1 MPDNKMSLED
11 ILNEYSPENGGETPH
26 VGRIDAQKAVNS
38 VLKDPTHIEPEPE
51 TPKKPV
57 SHEKNDL
64 FDNAS
69 RSPRPADQVQP
80 LDLSRK
86 KVVIADNDGVKTV
99 SAPKRKFEIP
109 ADQVS
114 DEAPKIRR
122 MENSTRAKEAQERA
136 KEKRSLFSL
145 FRKSRGSGY
154 TYAKETPG
162 GEYMYT
168 PPEIKKKKRSRHDI
182 LSEAESDEGRRN
194 MTDIVPAP
202 REQEESTKPAEPEK
216 KPVEQVEKPTE
227 PEKKTAEQVK
237 KSPEP
242 EKSSQEQTAKVDDAE
257 KTPKTEKKPP
267 AEPAKKSPEA
277 EKFPE
282 KTEEKPA
289 EPKSEET
296 PEKPVTEPEVDVPIP
311 EEKPETKEIPDDTPK
326 TAPPRRRSGAR
337 GERTKRMVD
346 FNYYGD
352 VQDVGKDIADLKE
365 TITSRV
371 MILAPTA
378 FISLYITLC
387 NSLGIPILSFL
398 SREHTMSYLVAHL
411 VLGLIAVAFSIPVI
425 TKGVKNLFTLK
436 PDSDSMTAIT
446 AISCIIACISAFFSL
461 DMAKAET
468 IHIYMPVGII
478 ALWFNAIGKQMIL
491 ERASRNFKFI
501 SKEFDRHAVVYV
513 KDEERA
519 ERLTRGTIGDF
530 PILATMRKTES
541 MTDFLRY
548 SYSSDI
554 TDFFCRKAAPLTL
567 IASVLVSLFITYF
580 RMGTLA
586 SADAFAFGC
595 SIYSL
600 LICATSCVSLP
611 FVANLPL
618 EKVSR
623 QTLANK
629 GILLG
634 YQSVD
639 DLYDANSMLVSADKL
654 FPQSSLKIGGIK
666 VFSNT
671 KLDEA
676 LLEAASLTFHAG
688 SVMRSL
694 FSDVVIPGKE
704 DILYPIENF
713 SCEENLGLCGWI
725 NNRRVLFGSRELM
738 ESHNI
743 EGLPTKA
750 QEAEYSADGEPMY
763 LSVSG
768 NLSAMFMVQIRG
780 EREVKIW
787 AQRLAKKR
795 VFLIVKSV
803 DPCITEERISQLLDI
818 PKEMLR
824 VIPKRLYEDFDI
836 ETRNCESISASMACT
851 GKFSSMAQLILG
863 IKTIH
868 SSAIVGLIIQTV
880 SILLGFVLCMLLIM
894 SKAFESDYVFMS
906 ATAAA
911 IYNLVFT
918 GVNWLA
924 VKIRKI

>member
-1 MPDNKMSLED
+1 MSLED
-11 ILNEYSPENGGETPH
+11 ILNEYSPKTDGETPH

-86 KVVIADNDGVKTV
+86 KVVIADDDGVKTV

-109 ADQVS
+109 ADQVT

-136 KEKRSLFSL
+136 KEKRSLFSF
-145 FRKSRGSGY
+145 FRKKSESGY

-202 REQEESTKPAEPEK
+202 REQEESTKSAEPEK
-216 KPVEQVEKPTE
+216 KPV
-227 PEKKTAEQVK
+227 EQVK

-242 EKSSQEQTAKVDDAE
+242 EKSSQEQTAKADDAE
-257 KTPKTEKKPP
+257 KTPKVEKKPP

-277 EKFPE
+277 EKSPE

-311 EEKPETKEIPDDTPK
+311 EEKPETKEIHDDTPK

-337 GERTKRMVD
+337 GERTKRIVD

-352 VQDVGKDIADLKE
+352 VQDVGKDIFELKDI
-365 TITSRV
+365 ITSRV

-378 FISLYITLC
+378 FISLYITIC
-387 NSLGIPILSFL
+387 NSLGLPILDFL
-398 SREHTMSYLVAHL
+398 SRENTVTYLAAHL

-446 AISCIIACISAFFSL
+446 AIVCIIGCISAFFSL
-461 DMAKAET
+461 DMAKNET

-491 ERASRNFKFI
+491 DRAARNFKFI

-530 PILATMRKTES
+530 PILATMRKTGS
-541 MTDFLRY
+541 ITDFLRY
-548 SYSSDI
+548 SYSADI
-554 TDFFCRKAAPLTL
+554 TDSFCRKAAPLTL
-567 IASVLVSLFITYF
+567 IMSVLVTIFITYF
-580 RMGTLA
+580 RMGTLL

-595 SIYSL
+595 SICSL
-600 LICATSCVSLP
+600 LVCATSCVSLP

-623 QTLANK
+623 QTIANK

-750 QEAEYSADGEPMY
+750 QETEYAADGEPMY

-795 VFLIVKSV
+795 VYLIVKSV
-803 DPCITEERISQLLDI
+803 DPCITEERISQLLEI

-824 VIPKRLYEDFDI
+824 VIPKRLYEDFDT
-836 ETRNCESISASMACT
+836 ETRNSESISASMACT

-911 IYNLVFT
+911 IYSLIFT

-924 VKIRKI
+924 VKIRKT

>member
-1 MPDNKMSLED
+1 MSLED
-11 ILNEYSPENGGETPH
+11 ILNEYSPKTDGETPH

-86 KVVIADNDGVKTV
+86 KVVIADDDGVKTV

-109 ADQVS
+109 ADQVT

-136 KEKRSLFSL
+136 KEKRSLFSF
-145 FRKSRGSGY
+145 FRKKSESGY

-202 REQEESTKPAEPEK
+202 VMKEQDETPMPEKKSPEQTEKSAEPVNAPAAEASKSAEPEK
-216 KPVEQVEKPTE
+216 PQ
-227 PEKKTAEQVK
+227 KTAAPQ
-237 KSPEP
+237 
-242 EKSSQEQTAKVDDAE
+242 AE
-257 KTPKTEKKPP
+257 EKKPSG
-267 AEPAKKSPEA
+267 KEA
-277 EKFPE
+277 A
-282 KTEEKPA
+282 EKPA
-289 EPKSEET
+289 ETTSGSSADDAVT
-296 PEKPVTEPEVDVPIP
+296 PEAEPENTSVEVDIAIP
-311 EEKPETKEIPDDTPK
+311 EEKTVRKDAPEENIS
-326 TAPPRRRSGAR
+326 APRRRSGAR
-337 GERTKRMVD
+337 GERTKRIVD

-352 VQDVGKDIADLKE
+352 VQDVGKDIFELKDI
-365 TITSRV
+365 ITSRV

-378 FISLYITLC
+378 FISLYITIC
-387 NSLGIPILSFL
+387 NSLGLPILDFL
-398 SREHTMSYLVAHL
+398 SRENTVTYLAAHL

-446 AISCIIACISAFFSL
+446 AIVCIIGCISAFFSL
-461 DMAKAET
+461 DMAKNET

-491 ERASRNFKFI
+491 DRAARNFKFI

-530 PILATMRKTES
+530 PILATMRKTGS
-541 MTDFLRY
+541 ITDFLRY
-548 SYSSDI
+548 SYSADI
-554 TDFFCRKAAPLTL
+554 TDSFCRKAAPLTL
-567 IASVLVSLFITYF
+567 IMSVLVTIFITYF
-580 RMGTLA
+580 RMGTLV

-595 SIYSL
+595 SICSL
-600 LICATSCVSLP
+600 LVCATSCVSLP

-623 QTLANK
+623 QTIANK

-750 QEAEYSADGEPMY
+750 QETEYAADGEPMY

-795 VFLIVKSV
+795 VYLIVKSV
-803 DPCITEERISQLLDI
+803 DPCITEERISQLLEI

-824 VIPKRLYEDFDI
+824 VIPKRLYEDFDT
-836 ETRNCESISASMACT
+836 ETRNSESISASMACT

-906 ATAAA
+906 ATAAT
-911 IYNLVFT
+911 IYSLIFT

>member
-1 MPDNKMSLED
+1 MSDNKMSLED
-11 ILNEYSPENGGETPH
+11 ILNEYSPEKEGETPH

-51 TPKKPV
+51 TPKRPV

-86 KVVIADNDGVKTV
+86 KVAIADDDGVKTV

-109 ADQVS
+109 ADQVT

-122 MENSTRAKEAQERA
+122 MENSTRAKEAQERS
-136 KEKRSLFSL
+136 KEKKSLFSF
-145 FRKSRGSGY
+145 FRKKSGSGY

-168 PPEIKKKKRSRHDI
+168 PPEIKKKKRTRHDI
-182 LSEAESDEGRRN
+182 ISEAESEEGRRN
-194 MTDIVPAP
+194 LTDIVPAP
-202 REQEESTKPAEPEK
+202 ALKEELEKDKPKPEQA
-216 KPVEQVEKPTE
+216 
-227 PEKKTAEQVK
+227 AA

-242 EKSSQEQTAKVDDAE
+242 ENA
-257 KTPKTEKKPP
+257 PKTEEKKS
-267 AEPAKKSPEA
+267 AEPVNETAEPDKKSPETDAKPEADAAKQDTPVNEVDIPLPADKPA
-277 EKFPE
+277 E
-282 KTEEKPA
+282 EEKPA
-289 EPKSEET
+289 EEQK
-296 PEKPVTEPEVDVPIP
+296 KTEL
-311 EEKPETKEIPDDTPK
+311 
-326 TAPPRRRSGAR
+326 PRKRSGAK
-337 GERTKRMVD
+337 GERTKRIVD

-352 VQDVGKDIADLKE
+352 VQDVGRDIFELKGI
-365 TITSRV
+365 ITSRV

-378 FISLYITLC
+378 FISFYITLC
-387 NSLGIPILSFL
+387 NRLGIPILDFL
-398 SREHTMSYLVAHL
+398 TREHPVSYLIAQL
-411 VLGLIAVAFSIPVI
+411 VLGLIAICFSIPVI

-446 AISCIIACISAFFSL
+446 AIVCMIGCISSFFSL
-461 DMAKAET
+461 DMTRNET
-468 IHIYMPVGII
+468 IHIYMSVGII
-478 ALWFNAIGKQMIL
+478 ALWFNAIGKQLIL
-491 ERASRNFKFI
+491 DRAARNFKFI
-501 SKEFDRHAVVYV
+501 SREFDRHAVVYV

-530 PILATMRKTES
+530 PILATMRKTDFI
-541 MTDFLRY
+541 TDFLRY

-554 TDFFCRKAAPLTL
+554 TDSFCRKAAPLTL
-567 IASVLVSLFITYF
+567 VASVLVSIFITYF

-586 SADAFAFGC
+586 SADSFAFGC
-595 SIYSL
+595 SICSL
-600 LICATSCVSLP
+600 IICATSCVSLP

-623 QTLANK
+623 QTLENK

-639 DLYDANSMLVSADKL
+639 DLYDANSMLVNADKL
-654 FPQSSLKIGGIK
+654 FPQSSVKIGGIK

-676 LLEAASLTFHAG
+676 LLEAASLTYYAG

-713 SCEENLGLCGWI
+713 SCEEDLGLCGWI

-750 QEAEYSADGEPMY
+750 QETEYAKDGQPLY

-787 AQRLAKKR
+787 AKRLVKKK

-803 DPCITEERISQLLDI
+803 DPCLTEERIAQLLEI
-818 PKEMLR
+818 PQEMLR

-836 ETRNCESISASMACT
+836 ETRECENISASMACT

-868 SSAIVGLIIQTV
+868 SSSIAGLIIQTV

-894 SKAFESDYVFMS
+894 SKAFESDYAFMS
-906 ATAAA
+906 ATAAVV
-911 IYNLVFT
+911 YNLIITAVT
-918 GVNWLA
+918 WLA